1 MQRKTALVTGASH
14 GIGKAVAVA
23 LTQNG
28 YDLGVNYFHNEEGAL
43 DTCRLVREAGGRAL
57 PLQADVGD
65 YEALCGMFDAFL
77 AEFGAIDLM
86 VNNAGISVFHPFLE
100 VTEQQWER
108 ITRTDWKATYFGT
121 QLAARSMAARG
132 KGGVIINMS
141 SNHIDN
147 CFPDASIYA
156 PSKAAVTTFCRNAA
170 LELAPHGIRVLA
182 LAPGYTRVWEPDN
195 PIEQASARVPLR
207 RFATPEEVAE
217 ILVFLASDKC
227 SYMTGNRITVDG
239 GALLASATEN
249 EFTGGA
255 LYDSPAKKEVNA

>member
-23 LTQNG
+23 LAKNG
-28 YDLGVNYFHNEEGAL
+28 YDVGVNYCGNREGAQE
-43 DTCRLVREAGGRAL
+43 TCRLVREAGGKAL

-65 YEALCGMFDAFL
+65 YAALCGMFDAFF
-77 AEFGAIDLM
+77 AEFETIDLM

-108 ITRTDWKATYFGT
+108 ITRIDWKATYFGT
-121 QLAARSMAARG
+121 QLAARNMAAHGR
-132 KGGVIINMS
+132 GGVIINMS

-156 PSKAAVTTFCRNAA
+156 PSKSAVTTFTRNAA
-170 LELAPHGIRVLA
+170 MELAPHNIRVVA
-182 LAPGYTRVWEPDN
+182 LAPGYTRVWDPDN
-195 PIEQASARVPLR
+195 PIEQARERVPLR
-207 RFATPEEVAE
+207 RFATPEEIAD

-227 SYMTGNRITVDG
+227 SYMTGNRVTVDG

-255 LYDSPAKKEVNA
+255 LYDSPAKREE